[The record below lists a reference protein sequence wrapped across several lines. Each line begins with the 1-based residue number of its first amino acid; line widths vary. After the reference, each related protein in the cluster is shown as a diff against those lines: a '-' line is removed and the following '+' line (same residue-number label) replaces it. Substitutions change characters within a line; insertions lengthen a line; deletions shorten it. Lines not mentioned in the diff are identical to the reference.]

1 MSFAIT
7 SNTSTGFDIT
17 LGSSPT
23 GQIKVYDGA
32 IWVAKPVKVW
42 NGGAWV
48 VKPLKRWN
56 GSVWITT
63 PY

>member
-1 MSFAIT
+1 MSFAIN
-7 SNTSTGFDIT
+7 SNTSTGFSIT

-23 GQIKVYDGA
+23 GQIKVYDGT

-42 NGGAWV
+42 DESVWV
-48 VKPLKRWN
+48 VKPLKFWD
-56 GSVWITT
+56 GSVWVTT